1 MRDLSR
7 LGSIIKR
14 RKLMFIWMSF
24 VIALSGDLIYKIFY
38 VSLSPTLR
46 FESFVFYI
54 GMLMFMSFPLGTAS
68 IIILFILYNLLP
80 INMHIDTE
88 NIMAVIICTITS
100 TICFYIQWFWVFPRI
115 KTYLIKLAKERL
127 K

>member
-1 MRDLSR
+1 MKTLSR

-46 FESFVFYI
+46 FESFIFYI
-54 GMLMFMSFPLGTAS
+54 GCLTFFSFPLGTIMTVLS
-68 IIILFILYNLLP
+68 IILFSLLDNVLNIELGDIFSVILA
-80 INMHIDTE
+80 T
-88 NIMAVIICTITS
+88 TIT
-100 TICFYIQWFWVFPRI
+100 TICFYIQWYILWP
-115 KTYLIKLAKERL
+115 KLRGVLL
-127 K
+127 KYYKS